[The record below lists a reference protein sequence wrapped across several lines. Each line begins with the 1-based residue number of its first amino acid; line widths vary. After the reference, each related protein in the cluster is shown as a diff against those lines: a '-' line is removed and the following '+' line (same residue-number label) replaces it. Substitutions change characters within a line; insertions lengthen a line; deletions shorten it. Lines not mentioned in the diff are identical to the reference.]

1 MTFEHDEN
9 GLPLSLID
17 IRPMDL
23 GDILDSTIRVYRRR
37 PWVFLSILAVI
48 VGIPMMIT
56 QTSTAYVQSLFQELW
71 KSGDPA
77 VWAEISN
84 LVTSREYLTATGF
97 MLFGGI
103 ILFFLA
109 PIAQAAMVYAVS
121 ETILGRMVGLK
132 QSINAIMPRAWKI
145 IQAYILYFLISL
157 GVFAI
162 PGAAMVALIPGEP
175 EVYDLSVG
183 ASFGIFGLL
192 FLIAVCMTFLT
203 IKFIFIPHAIVLDN
217 TGVIAGLRRSF
228 TISNGYWW
236 RTFGI
241 YMIISVII
249 GIINSLLG
257 QTVKLMG
264 WGLSMLPGVDSM
276 IIVAAN
282 GVVMTIIS
290 IILNPI
296 TFIATTLLYYD
307 LRIRKEGFDLILLAE
322 SMGESS
328 GEERTTQR

>member
-1 MTFEHDEN
+1 VTIEHDEN

-23 GDILDSTIRVYRRR
+23 GDILDGTIRVYRRR
-37 PWVFLSILAVI
+37 PWVFVTILAIV

-56 QTSTAYVQSLFQELW
+56 QTSTEYVQSLFQELL

-77 VWAEISN
+77 IWAEISN

-145 IQAYILYFLISL
+145 IQAYILYFLIAL
-157 GVFAI
+157 GVLAVVAAAAYAIGAGQMEEI
-162 PGAAMVALIPGEP
+162 PGPGVFVGLLGLLLLLSLAMV
-175 EVYDLSVG
+175 
-183 ASFGIFGLL
+183 
-192 FLIAVCMTFLT
+192 FLT

-217 TGVIAGLRRSF
+217 TGVIDGLKRSF

-249 GIINSLLG
+249 GIINGLLG
-257 QTVKLMG
+257 QAVKLMG

-276 IIVAAN
+276 IIVASN

-296 TFIATTLLYYD
+296 SFIATTLLYYD

-322 SMGESS
+322 SIGESS
-328 GEERTTQR
+328 GEERTAHT